1 MKAEEIVMRH
11 LCENIDFLI
20 KINDKKIGEVETAIG
35 VSLGYFSRI
44 KNGLFDLPIS
54 KVIRTAEYFSVSV
67 DSLIHSNFK
76 AEYLKKQIAELQG
89 ELAEIESRG
98 EK

>member
-1 MKAEEIVMRH
+1 MKAEKLIMQRLH
-11 LCENIDFLI
+11 DNIDFLI
-20 KINDKKIGEVETAIG
+20 KIRNKKIGEVETAIG
-35 VSLGYFSRI
+35 VSKGYLSRS
-44 KNGLFDLPIS
+44 KECDLPIS

-98 EK
+98 EI